1 MILGREPAAI
11 AAVIAI
17 AINLAISFG
26 LKLTIEQ
33 VALINALVVGV
44 LGLIV
49 RQVSTPTA
57 APRLDIGTVVTAPK
71 GGDPG
76 VVVSAATAAA
86 SSTLAAKGSG
96 HGERTG
102 V

>member
-1 MILGREPAAI
+1 MIFGREPAAI

-17 AINLAISFG
+17 AINLGISFG

-33 VALINALVVGV
+33 VAIINALVVGV

-49 RQVSTPTA
+49 RQVVTPTA
-57 APRLDIGTVVTAPK
+57 APTLPAGTTVKVEGT
-71 GGDPG
+71 D
-76 VVVSAATAAA
+76 AT
-86 SSTLAAKGSG
+86 ST
-96 HGERTG
+96 

>member
-1 MILGREPAAI
+1 MFGREPAAI

-26 LKLTIEQ
+26 LRLTVDQ

-49 RQVSTPTA
+49 RRSVTPEHY
-57 APRLDIGTVVTAPK
+57 I
-71 GGDPG
+71 
-76 VVVSAATAAA
+76 
-86 SSTLAAKGSG
+86 SSD
-96 HGERTG
+96 
-102 V
+102 

>member
-17 AINLAISFG
+17 AINLGITFG
-26 LKLTIEQ
+26 LKLTVEQ
-33 VALINALVVGV
+33 VAIINALVVGI

-49 RQVSTPTA
+49 RQVVTPTA
-57 APRLDIGTVVTAPK
+57 QPTLKAGTSVKVEGT
-71 GGDPG
+71 D
-76 VVVSAATAAA
+76 AT
-86 SSTLAAKGSG
+86 ST
-96 HGERTG
+96 

>member
-17 AINLAISFG
+17 AINLLISFG

-44 LGLIV
+44 LGLLV

-57 APRLDIGTVVTAPK
+57 SPRLDIGTIVTAPK
-71 GGDPG
+71 GGEPG
-76 VVVSAATAAA
+76 IVT
-86 SSTLAAKGSG
+86 STL
-96 HGERTG
+96 R
-102 V
+102 

>member
-1 MILGREPAAI
+1 MIFGREPAAI

-33 VALINALVVGV
+33 VALINALVVGI

-49 RQVSTPTA
+49 RQVSTPVNS
-57 APRLDIGTVVTAPK
+57 PRLPIGTVVTAPD
-71 GGDPG
+71 GGEPG
-76 VVVSAATAAA
+76 IVT
-86 SSTLAAKGSG
+86 STT
-96 HGERTG
+96 R
-102 V
+102 

>member
-11 AAVIAI
+11 AAFIAI
-17 AINLAISFG
+17 AVNLFISFG

-33 VALINALVVGV
+33 VALINALVVAG

-49 RQVSTPTA
+49 RQSVTPVN
-57 APRLDIGTVVTAPK
+57 APVLDAGTVVKTS
-71 GGDPG
+71 D
-76 VVVSAATAAA
+76 T
-86 SSTLAAKGSG
+86 G
-96 HGERTG
+96 HKTTI